1 MDGGTLMEVFTLF
14 TLGQHHCRR
23 LNPPVL
29 LRTNTGVH
37 STVCFAN
44 NETWFQTPTPTN
56 PPTPPTEIV
65 TITVCASCNIQPRD
79 ETLLLWSHKRK
90 KKPKTKQT
98 RNKSNKN
105 QEIIFYR
112 RFCFCFFF
120 NLRLQSTLDFLLL
133 CGCARILHVFHW
145 DVREAYLLINITQC
159 MIKNLHQS

>member
-14 TLGQHHCRR
+14 TLGRHHCRR

-56 PPTPPTEIV
+56 PPTPPTKIV

-79 ETLLLWSHKRK
+79 ETLLLWS
-90 KKPKTKQT
+90 
-98 RNKSNKN
+98 RNRTTASSST
-105 QEIIFYR
+105 FVFSR
-112 RFCFCFFF
+112 LWLFCCYAAAHVSCMS
-120 NLRLQSTLDFLLL
+120 STGMSEKLT
-133 CGCARILHVFHW
+133 
-145 DVREAYLLINITQC
+145 Y
-159 MIKNLHQS
+159 